1 MDLQYSRYFYD
12 GLIFDKNADY
22 NEFYLFL
29 HYKGLLSAQISY
41 IDDYYG
47 PRRGALFPEITGR
60 YPITDYMEISST
72 FGYAYIKVALA
83 ADYPY

>member
-29 HYKGLLSAQISY
+29 HYKGLLSAQILISM
-41 IDDYYG
+41 IIMAQG
-47 PRRGALFPEITGR
+47 EAR
-60 YPITDYMEISST
+60 YS
-72 FGYAYIKVALA
+72 LR
-83 ADYPY
+83 